1 MKVMICIV
9 YLHRLSCLKKICFQ
23 KCLVLAV
30 INKLEKIMAM
40 SHREN
45 RKILDF
51 IMLEIYGEIPTG
63 KFLYELRILQ
73 WQFCHNLDFIM
84 LKIDRCYVLTSYIGM
99 SFE

>member
-1 MKVMICIV
+1 MICNMYCV
-9 YLHRLSCLKKICFQ
+9 HRLSCLTKICFQ

-40 SHREN
+40 SHGEN

-63 KFLYELRILQ
+63 KFYMSSGFYNGNFAII
-73 WQFCHNLDFIM
+73 W
-84 LKIDRCYVLTSYIGM
+84 TS
-99 SFE
+99 SC